1 MMEGGK
7 YPTSS
12 LVLPCIAKIIE
23 SVDPATKILFLE
35 RTVDGHVT
43 VPTNSF
49 QATVMRGRAAML
61 KDMTKR
67 WILELEAHLLDFYF
81 IATILDPRF
90 KDFKF
95 LQSKYSKKNIL
106 PAEWLAKATNCF
118 TVEFDCLWS
127 IEGVEVPELAE
138 AIIAENIGTSFC
150 TKKEY
155 GISVEGFFQDDADE
169 IASKPIMSYK
179 GPIFKHPRSFS

>member
-12 LVLPCIAKIIE
+12 LVLPCIAKVIE

-61 KDMTKR
+61 KDLTKR

-95 LQSKYSKKNIL
+95 LQSKNSKKNIL

-118 TVEFDCLWS
+118 KVEFDCLWS

-169 IASKPIMSYK
+169 IASKPIVSYK